1 MNNYNELLQKISS
14 VNAQVQTLNKERQVN
29 LGKKQ
34 ALETQLSTAIA
45 NYKASYGVD
54 LTPETVEAE
63 YNKVLAEKQAEVAKL
78 ETTLSAIKQGNFE
91 EAQVEVQQ
99 ANVNVPQANMV
110 SPVNVEMP
118 QAQVETPKATI
129 TYEVDPALAPKVEMP
144 QTQPTMVEKPVN
156 VEVPQTQPNV
166 VQPARVEMPQ
176 ADVTQP
182 AMVEQTHVVAPTP
195 TPAPHVEAPTPQP
208 VTVPI
213 SQAAAPTP
221 APAPTQQTMTPVS
234 STPVSAPPINFNSI
248 LSGTDFQ

>member
-63 YNKVLAEKQAEVAKL
+63 YNKVLAEKQAEVTKL

-99 ANVNVPQANMV
+99 TNTV
-110 SPVNVEMP
+110 SPVNSVEMP
-118 QAQVETPKATI
+118 QAQVQ
-129 TYEVDPALAPKVEMP
+129 PAGVEMP

-156 VEVPQTQPNV
+156 VEVPQTQPNM

-182 AMVEQTHVVAPTP
+182 AMVEQTRVVAPTP
-195 TPAPHVEAPTPQP
+195 APAPHAEAPTPQP

-234 STPVSAPPINFNSI
+234 YTPVSAPPINFNSI

>member
-1 MNNYNELLQKISS
+1 MTNYNELLQKISS

-91 EAQVEVQQ
+91 EAKEEVQQ
-99 ANVNVPQANMV
+99 ANVNVSQSA
-110 SPVNVEMP
+110 NVEMP
-118 QAQVETPKATI
+118 QVQPT
-129 TYEVDPALAPKVEMP
+129 KVEMS
-144 QTQPTMVEKPVN
+144 QAQVQPTMVE
-156 VEVPQTQPNV
+156 VPQTNV
-166 VQPARVEMPQ
+166 TQPARVEMPQ
-176 ADVTQP
+176 AQP
-182 AMVEQTHVVAPTP
+182 NVAPPTRVEQTQVVA
-195 TPAPHVEAPTPQP
+195 PAPHVEAPTPQP

-213 SQAAAPTP
+213 SQATAPTP

>member
-99 ANVNVPQANMV
+99 ANVNVPQANTV

-118 QAQVETPKATI
+118 QAQVQPTM
-129 TYEVDPALAPKVEMP
+129 VEKP

-156 VEVPQTQPNV
+156 IEVPQTQPNV

-182 AMVEQTHVVAPTP
+182 AMVEQTHVVAPAP
-195 TPAPHVEAPTPQP
+195 TPHVEAPTPQP

-221 APAPTQQTMTPVS
+221 APASTQQTMTPVS

>member
-1 MNNYNELLQKISS
+1 MTNYNELLQKISS

-34 ALETQLSTAIA
+34 ALETQLSNAIA

-99 ANVNVPQANMV
+99 ANTV
-110 SPVNVEMP
+110 SPVNS
-118 QAQVETPKATI
+118 
-129 TYEVDPALAPKVEMP
+129 
-144 QTQPTMVEKPVN
+144 
-156 VEVPQTQPNV
+156 VEVPQTQPNIT
-166 VQPARVEMPQ
+166 QPTSVEMPQ
-176 ADVTQP
+176 ANAVPP
-182 AMVEQTHVVAPTP
+182 ARVEQTHVVAPT
-195 TPAPHVEAPTPQP
+195 TAPAPHVEAPTPQP

-234 STPVSAPPINFNSI
+234 NTPVSAPPINFNSI

>member
-1 MNNYNELLQKISS
+1 MTNYNELLQKISS

-91 EAQVEVQQ
+91 EAQAEVQQ
-99 ANVNVPQANMV
+99 TNVNVSQSA
-110 SPVNVEMP
+110 NVEMP
-118 QAQVETPKATI
+118 QAQLTR
-129 TYEVDPALAPKVEMP
+129 VEMP
-144 QTQPTMVEKPVN
+144 QAQAQPTTVEMPVNTEVPQTQANVVPPTMVEM
-156 VEVPQTQPNV
+156 PQAQPNV
-166 VQPARVEMPQ
+166 VQPTR
-176 ADVTQP
+176 
-182 AMVEQTHVVAPTP
+182 VEQTQVVAPAP
-195 TPAPHVEAPTPQP
+195 APAPHVEAPTPQP

-213 SQAAAPTP
+213 SQATAPTP

-234 STPVSAPPINFNSI
+234 NTPVSAPPINFNSI

>member
-1 MNNYNELLQKISS
+1 MTNYNELLQKISS

-34 ALETQLSTAIA
+34 ALETQLSNAIA
-45 NYKASYGVD
+45 NYKVSYGVD
-54 LTPETVEAE
+54 LTPETVETE

-91 EAQVEVQQ
+91 EAQVDVQQ
-99 ANVNVPQANMV
+99 ANTVSPANNVEVPQTNTV
-110 SPVNVEMP
+110 SPADVEMP
-118 QAQVETPKATI
+118 QANNVQ
-129 TYEVDPALAPKVEMP
+129 
-144 QTQPTMVEKPVN
+144 PVN
-156 VEVPQTQPNV
+156 VEVPQAQPNV

-176 ADVTQP
+176 PNVVQP
-182 AMVEQTHVVAPTP
+182 ARVDVVAPT
-195 TPAPHVEAPTPQP
+195 TAPAPHVEAPTPQP

-221 APAPTQQTMTPVS
+221 APAPTQQTMAPVS
-234 STPVSAPPINFNSI
+234 NTPVSAPPINFNSI